1 MSQKIS
7 SVIVELNHLAEQAP
21 DATARADLQ
30 EAARTLQRKTTASD
44 PDHDRDDRL
53 PDATNL
59 SPDD

>member
-1 MSQKIS
+1 MSQRIS
-7 SVIVELNHLAEQAP
+7 SVIVELNHLAEQAS

-30 EAARTLQRKTTASD
+30 EAARILQRKTTASA
-44 PDHDRDDRL
+44 PVHDRNDRL